1 MAVSDRASSEPSDP
15 GDIGRRVALQRQ
27 RLGLT
32 REEAASLAGMAPGY
46 LAYLEEHPASPS
58 GPALLRLAAA
68 LETSV
73 DWLRGGGAGRPPG
86 RGVPARHPELRELD
100 PDECRAHLTTHG
112 VGRIAVTTP
121 EGPAIVPVNYQVV
134 DDEIAFRTAPDATP
148 AAAVGHE
155 VAFEVDHVDEAF
167 RRGWSV
173 LVVGPA
179 RAAAEDE
186 TARLADRTPYGPW
199 AGGERDLW
207 VLIRPERV
215 TGRRIHTGA

>member
-1 MAVSDRASSEPSDP
+1 MARRTDRESSGP
-15 GDIGRRVALQRQ
+15 GDIGRRLALQRE

-32 REEAASLAGMAPGY
+32 REETATRAGMAPGY

-73 DWLRGGGAGRPPG
+73 DWLRGGGTDLPPG
-86 RGVPARHPELRELD
+86 RGPAAHHPRLVELGPED
-100 PDECRAHLTTHG
+100 CRTRLSSHG

-121 EGPAIVPVNYQVV
+121 DGPAIVPVNYLVS
-134 DDEIAFRTAPDATP
+134 DTGIAFRTAPDATP

-155 VAFEVDHVDEAF
+155 VAFEVDQVDEAM

-179 RAAAEDE
+179 RTASPKEA
-186 TARLADRTPYGPW
+186 ARLAELAPSEPW
-199 AGGERDLW
+199 AGGDREQW
-207 VLIRPERV
+207 VIVRPDRV
-215 TGRRIHTGA
+215 TGRQIRTG

>member
-1 MAVSDRASSEPSDP
+1 MSDRAAHEPPDP
-15 GDIGRRVALQRQ
+15 GDIGRRVALQRE

-32 REEAASLAGMAPGY
+32 REEAASRAGMAPGY

-58 GPALLRLAAA
+58 GPGLLRLAAA

-86 RGVPARHPELRELD
+86 RGVPAHHPELRELD
-100 PDECRAHLTTHG
+100 RDECRAHLSTHG
-112 VGRIAVTTP
+112 VGRIAVTTS
-121 EGPAIVPVNYQVV
+121 EGPAIVPLNYQLV
-134 DDEIAFRTAPDATP
+134 DDEIAFRTAPGTTP
-148 AAAVGHE
+148 AAAIGHE

-179 RAAAEDE
+179 RAADEDE
-186 TARLADRTPYGPW
+186 AARLAEQTPYGPW

-207 VLIRPERV
+207 VLIRLERV